1 MLIYEFYQSLKE
13 FGQQHAYIVAYEFYQ
28 SPKKFTP
35 ISSMH
40 YIFLLQEC
48 RYRIALPEN
57 YTIKFSCDD
66 FGLQV
71 GCSGVLE
78 PNAHG
83 CAFAEVCAHRIRT
96 NRRRRCIT
104 I

>member
-1 MLIYEFYQSLKE
+1 
-13 FGQQHAYIVAYEFYQ
+13 
-28 SPKKFTP
+28 
-35 ISSMH
+35 MH
-40 YIFLLQEC
+40 CIFLPQEC

-83 CAFAEVCAHRIRT
+83 CAHTVSAQIDAGVVLEYEIFCPRT
-96 NRRRRCIT
+96 WYF
-104 I
+104 

>member
-1 MLIYEFYQSLKE
+1 
-13 FGQQHAYIVAYEFYQ
+13 
-28 SPKKFTP
+28 
-35 ISSMH
+35 MH

-71 GCSGVLE
+71 GCSGVLV

-83 CAFAEVCAHRIRT
+83 CATDLGTSNDLKSADKELKAVTPEKSKSYFTTFNKKLVTTFQLSRT
-96 NRRRRCIT
+96 RSGHISLK
-104 I
+104 